1 MARRFG
7 SAMISKTDSTLLIY
21 SARHMRVKVYTSG
34 EQEKISARVRG
45 CTAHAFSDGVQ
56 FEALRSPVASN
67 PELQT

>member
-1 MARRFG
+1 
-7 SAMISKTDSTLLIY
+7 
-21 SARHMRVKVYTSG
+21 MRVKVYTSG